1 MSHAELTA
9 HRLYDTMQLGS
20 VSEEVKRHLMILMLS
35 DSVSEDASD
44 TTNVVN
50 VPLSYE
56 EALGMG
62 AQDVELAREDLH
74 AYVDKLTAEYD
85 LQ

>member
-35 DSVSEDASD
+35 NVVSEESGDA
-44 TTNVVN
+44 TNVVKI
-50 VPLSYE
+50 PLSYE
-56 EALGMG
+56 EALNMG
-62 AQDVELAREDLH
+62 AQDVAFAREDLH
-74 AYVDKLTAEYD
+74 AYVDKLAADYN

>member
-35 DSVSEDASD
+35 NVASEESADA
-44 TTNVVN
+44 TNVVKI
-50 VPLSYE
+50 PLSYE
-56 EALGMG
+56 EALNMG
-62 AQDVELAREDLH
+62 AQDVEFAREDLH
-74 AYVDKLTAEYD
+74 AYVDKLTADYN